1 MRMSS
6 ENKIVCL
13 CKEIVEKSQLL
24 LHGEKCKAFQSAF
37 APLIEVTKSCA
48 RSCKDSLS
56 QELLSEIL
64 LQMKFQVFA
73 KPNHIPVAEPM
84 VISNPK
90 TKVDDSIFCKP
101 CKTWFLDFNQVTYIQ
116 TCLHAFCKGCLKK
129 RIFQ

>member
-13 CKEIVEKSQLL
+13 CKETVEKSQLL
-24 LHGEKCKAFQSAF
+24 IHGEKCKAFQSAF

-48 RSCKDSLS
+48 RSCKDPLS

-64 LQMKFQVFA
+64 LQLNLQVSAIQNHVHVDVPPPIPMKQ
-73 KPNHIPVAEPM
+73 
-84 VISNPK
+84 
-90 TKVDDSIFCKP
+90 TKVDDSIFCNA
-101 CKTWFLDFNQVTYIQ
+101 CKTRFLDFNQVMYLQ
-116 TCLHAFCKGCLKK
+116 TCLHPFCKGCLKK